1 MRLERTYTA
10 STPAEVVEVAKT
22 RRLKPAETIVLMN
35 HVFDSLN
42 ESARS
47 FTAWDDAWAKAT
59 ADGIEKYANYLKPT
73 ARETYVLA
81 VPECL
86 LQKRLM
92 RDLRDAMNGRTKPRG
107 TPRRICKCPD
117 CRKQRQL
124 DAPRA

>member
-10 STPAEVVEVAKT
+10 STPAAVVEIGRT
-22 RRLKPAETIVLMN
+22 RRLKREETNVLIKC
-35 HVFDSLN
+35 VFDSLN

-47 FTAWDDAWAKAT
+47 FKPWEEAWATAT
-59 ADGIEKYANYLKPT
+59 ADGIERYANYFMPT
-73 ARETYVLA
+73 ARETYMLA

-86 LQKRLM
+86 LQQRLM
-92 RDLRDAMNGRTKPRG
+92 RDLRDVANGRKKPRG
-107 TPRRICKCPD
+107 EPRRICKCAD